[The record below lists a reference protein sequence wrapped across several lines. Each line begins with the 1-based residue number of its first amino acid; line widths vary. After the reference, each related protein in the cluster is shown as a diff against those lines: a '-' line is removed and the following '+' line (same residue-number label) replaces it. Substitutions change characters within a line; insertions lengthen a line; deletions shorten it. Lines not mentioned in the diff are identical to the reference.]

1 MLKYSCVCS
10 LNTNETDTRMQSK
23 SCKLIGIKQFIHFK
37 FQTRKKPF
45 KSSSTISH
53 FLRSRYAVLYLHR
66 KKNCLIYSCVL
77 HLHLDKKLARSKG
90 NIIQQRPSKV
100 VLHLQVIIALILMV
114 KRALKIVF
122 EYNQVFRFDII
133 SRVCQAT
140 SCNSKHYA
148 FVILMA

>member
-37 FQTRKKPF
+37 FQTRKNR
-45 KSSSTISH
+45 SSQVQQYCISW
-53 FLRSRYAVLYLHR
+53 SPDMQYCICTE

-100 VLHLQVIIALILMV
+100 VLHLQVIVALILMV

-140 SCNSKHYA
+140 SCNSKH
-148 FVILMA
+148 